1 MWVTGSGLVP
11 APALYWPHVLPAPS
25 PWQRPQQEWDYHP
38 ASARR
43 RDHWLEEME
52 TCISI
57 ALGKRPISHSGFD
70 LQASSPS
77 CMARW
82 AGHSPQ
88 PILGCQ
94 DHTSLISDRLIC
106 MMSFWVLGIE
116 PS

>member
-88 PILGCQ
+88 LSALSPFLAAKTTPALSQTGL
-94 DHTSLISDRLIC
+94 SA
-106 MMSFWVLGIE
+106 
-116 PS
+116 